1 MLERR
6 LKREKQKAGV
16 HRGEINSET
25 IKREDYLLESI
36 DLHFIDENIDLMK
49 IFLNIDKESRTYI
62 LSINSQHLDN

>member
-1 MLERR
+1 MNNSLSK
-6 LKREKQKAGV
+6 L
-16 HRGEINSET
+16 NSET